1 MAINGCTCP
10 SSHLAHGLSHC
21 LLVPYD
27 CSRPSSIVEGVS
39 VSTASHRI
47 ASHRIALCLQSKNPP
62 RLHMTRPT
70 FLMTVVS
77 SSLHPL
83 PWASDSC
90 ISFGFPDSQV
100 PRFIDVVQSHRL
112 TARDFVLIILIPLRG
127 IAVPHFLHISS
138 LHSDLYSHFQFPFF
152 DST

>member
-1 MAINGCTCP
+1 MVARALPLISLTVYRIVFSSRMIVHGLLP
-10 SSHLAHGLSHC
+10 SSRE
-21 LLVPYD
+21 
-27 CSRPSSIVEGVS
+27 SRSPP
-39 VSTASHRI
+39 HRI